1 MSLSLNRREFL
12 ARTALVAASSG
23 GLQAVEALAAPP
35 RRISTIPIIDTHVH
49 LWDLD
54 RFRLRWIEAGE
65 YREIA
70 RNYSLEDYREETRG
84 HDVVKAVYMEVD
96 VEPSQQAAEAEYIIE
111 LCRAKDPLAA
121 AVISGRPATDG
132 FKAYLTRFRD
142 SPYIKGVREVLA
154 EPRTPRGYC
163 LDPAFLRGVRLLGEL
178 GLCFDIALRR
188 DELADAAKLAAA
200 CPDTRFVLDH
210 CGNPDLRAGDL
221 ASWKRDLASVA
232 RRENVVCKIS
242 GFVTTAEKG
251 AWTSED
257 LAPVIN
263 HAYEVFGPGRVMFGS
278 DWPVCNL
285 TATYGQWVDA
295 LAEVVRDRG
304 EREQQLLFR
313 DNAARFYGLQV

>member
-1 MSLSLNRREFL
+1 M
-12 ARTALVAASSG
+12 G
-23 GLQAVEALAAPP
+23 
-35 RRISTIPIIDTHVH
+35 TIPIVDTHVH

-70 RNYSLEDYREETRG
+70 RNYSLEDYRQETRG

-111 LCRAKDPLAA
+111 LCRANADGPLAA

-132 FKAYLTRFRD
+132 FKAYLMRFRD

-154 EPRTPRGYC
+154 EPRTPRGYR

-178 GLCFDIALRR
+178 GLCFEIALRR

-200 CPDTRFVLDH
+200 CPGTRFVLDH

-221 ASWKRDLASVA
+221 EPWKRDLAAVA
-232 RRENVVCKIS
+232 RRENVVCKVS

-251 AWTSED
+251 TWTPED
-257 LAPVIN
+257 LAPVID

-285 TATYGQWVDA
+285 SATFGQWVDA
-295 LAEVVRDRG
+295 LAEVVRGRG
-304 EREQQLLFR
+304 ERELRLLFH
-313 DNAARFYGLQV
+313 DNAARFYGLQA